1 MLHRIEKVQE
11 KIREIVSQL
20 FVFDIQ
26 DPRLRGL
33 TITRVL
39 LTRDMG
45 LARIYYEALGTE
57 ERSELANS
65 LQKVIPFVRRSLA
78 GKLKLRL
85 MPKIEFFY
93 DETSEE
99 VKKVEELF
107 ARL

>member
-45 LARIYYEALGTE
+45 LARIYYEATDE
-57 ERSELANS
+57 KDRSELANR
-65 LQKVIPFVRRSLA
+65 LKKVIPFIRRTLA
-78 GKLKLRL
+78 GKLELRL
-85 MPKIEFFY
+85 MPKVEFFY

>member
-1 MLHRIEKVQE
+1 MLHRIERVQE

-33 TITRVL
+33 TITRVMV
-39 LTRDMG
+39 TRDMG
-45 LARIYYEALGTE
+45 LARIYYEATADKD
-57 ERSELANS
+57 RSELADG
-65 LQKVIPFVRRSLA
+65 LQKVIPFVRRTLA

-85 MPKIEFFY
+85 MPKVEFFY